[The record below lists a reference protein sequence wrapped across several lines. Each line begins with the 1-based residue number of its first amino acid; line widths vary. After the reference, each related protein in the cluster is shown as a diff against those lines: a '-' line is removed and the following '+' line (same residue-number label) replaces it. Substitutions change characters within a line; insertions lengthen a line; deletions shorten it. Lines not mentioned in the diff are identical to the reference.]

1 MYLMAFN
8 LKMAK
13 MVNFIFYI
21 FCYNKNRTRKL
32 IILEFLKD
40 IKKGGNPA
48 VAMTKRKKKKPVGH
62 IVTRDQLAI
71 KLV

>member
-40 IKKGGNPA
+40 IKKG
-48 VAMTKRKKKKPVGH
+48 RKSSCSNDKEKKKPVGQ